1 LNARG
6 AGGGAAKHAEDAVAN
21 PPLRWLAGYTCV
33 QAMNIGN
40 LCLKGGDPPLAVP
53 CTPAGCIELL
63 QRSGWTNL
71 SGMNAVVIGRSNIV
85 GMPVGSLLQSMNA
98 TVTTCHS
105 RTADIPAH
113 LANADIVVAAI
124 GKAEFVKG

>member
-1 LNARG
+1 
-6 AGGGAAKHAEDAVAN
+6 
-21 PPLRWLAGYTCV
+21 
-33 QAMNIGN
+33 MNIGN

-63 QRSGWTNL
+63 QRSGYGNL
-71 SGMNAVVIGRSNIV
+71 SGKNAVVIGRSNIV

-105 RTADIPAH
+105 RTADIPSY